1 MDGELPAVPL
11 VAVWDREAH
20 HPGARFEVRHAS
32 TQPVVDRAGTDVEAP
47 SDLPLADPSAACGIT
62 WMSRV
67 AGQGGS
73 RGMPQ
78 LAKRDGNQGRIESR
92 GFLHVGMFKGF
103 RSRFMVPG
111 SGDVRARG
119 SGRCRPWSPDS

>member
-11 VAVWDREAH
+11 VAVRDREAH
-20 HPGARFEVRHAS
+20 HSGARFEVGHAS
-32 TQPVVDRAGTDVEAP
+32 AQPMVDRAGTDVEAP
-47 SDLPLADPSAACGIT
+47 SDLPFADPSTACGIT
-62 WMSRV
+62 WNSWTP
-67 AGQGGS
+67 GQGGS

-92 GFLHVGMFKGF
+92 GFFHVGMFKRF

-111 SGDVRARG
+111 SGDVRARV
-119 SGRCRPWSPDS
+119 SGRCRRCSPDS